1 MNKSLFNNISLVKF
15 ILAIEA
21 FLVILSAKGIK
32 ALIGYDGVYPNPQL
46 LFFLSMLPILYY
58 CKAFNF
64 DYIKNDIILI
74 YVILF
79 LIFLYFLSSILSY
92 LFTPVAFFFPLS
104 EAIKQTLN
112 LCIIFIPF
120 LYLKINYLIFFLKFI
135 VLLGFFEIIFIF
147 YGILGVFEII
157 SISETLKNYIY
168 DIILMQSF
176 TAFGFFPK
184 WGGTFPET
192 QQLSTFLLI
201 CYVLLDVLYNRENIG
216 KMILKIIFIVS
227 ILYLQSK
234 STIPALLLYITLKN
248 FKPTNK
254 NILSFIMIMTIILS
268 VIVIFI
274 INAASHELSNTTFN
288 LENLALEYSS
298 FGERIFHIVKSI
310 DIMSSN
316 LIQLLFGIG
325 PRAYGTVIS
334 EIYGTYFNEYTN
346 AMSIFNVLSDIGFI
360 GFITLILFLSLIFK
374 KIKNYNLKLAFV
386 VVIFAYSL
394 QIGWGESYL
403 ILFIAAL
410 LNLDRGFRQ
419 LVIQ

>member
-1 MNKSLFNNISLVKF
+1 
-15 ILAIEA
+15 
-21 FLVILSAKGIK
+21 
-32 ALIGYDGVYPNPQL
+32 
-46 LFFLSMLPILYY
+46 
-58 CKAFNF
+58 
-64 DYIKNDIILI
+64 
-74 YVILF
+74 
-79 LIFLYFLSSILSY
+79 